1 MDKHPTRTAGT
12 ATVHATAHPPVLAA
26 AGASGAATTMISA
39 MTSAVT
45 LTERVLHK
53 ESGPSEKPETAARAM
68 EQPMARSLWQLN
80 APITDWRG
88 RRVWLV
94 GASTGIGLA
103 CAQALCAAG
112 AQVVVSARNPQ
123 GVPAWAAQDAGVQW
137 RALDVTNPAQVQ
149 ATARAIEAEGPLDL
163 VVYAAGYYRAQR
175 ATALDLEDL
184 LQHDQVNYQGALQVV
199 NAVLPGMLARQSG
212 HISLLSSVAGWRGL
226 PNGLAYGPTKAA
238 LTHLAET
245 LYMDLQDQGIGVSVV
260 NPGFVATPLTA
271 QNQFTMPALISPAQA
286 AHHML
291 KGWAQG
297 QFDIHF
303 PKRFTLWLKLLRLLP
318 YRLYFPLVRKLT
330 GL

>member
-1 MDKHPTRTAGT
+1 MVTTSSNAADNVLQKISPQPA
-12 ATVHATAHPPVLAA
+12 PPA
-26 AGASGAATTMISA
+26 
-39 MTSAVT
+39 
-45 LTERVLHK
+45 
-53 ESGPSEKPETAARAM
+53 
-68 EQPMARSLWQLN
+68 MARPWLQLN
-80 APITDWRG
+80 APMTDWHD

-103 CAQALCAAG
+103 CAQALRAAG
-112 AQVVVSARNPQ
+112 AQVVISARNPQ
-123 GVPAWAAQDAGVQW
+123 DVLDWAKQDAGVQW
-137 RALDVTNPAQVQ
+137 HALDVGDHAEVQ
-149 ATARAIEAEGPLDL
+149 ATARAILAQGPLDL

-175 ATALDLEDL
+175 ATAMNMEDL
-184 LQHDQVNYQGALQVV
+184 LQHDKVNYQGALQVID
-199 NAVLPGMLARQSG
+199 AVLPALLARQSG

-245 LYMDLQDQGIGVSVV
+245 LYMDLQDQGIGVSVI

-271 QNQFTMPALISPAQA
+271 QNQFPMPALISPQEA
-286 AHHML
+286 ARQML
-291 KGWAQG
+291 KGWAKG

>member
-1 MDKHPTRTAGT
+1 MHMKHNPTQAGLNAMGT
-12 ATVHATAHPPVLAA
+12 VLAHSVLSAEMAMPKVGPQTAEPVA
-26 AGASGAATTMISA
+26 AS
-39 MTSAVT
+39 
-45 LTERVLHK
+45 
-53 ESGPSEKPETAARAM
+53 
-68 EQPMARSLWQLN
+68 PMAETRRWGQLN
-80 APITDWRG
+80 APLSQWRG
-88 RRVWLV
+88 KRVWLV

-103 CAQALCAAG
+103 CAQALRAAG
-112 AQVVVSARNPQ
+112 AHVVVSARNSQ
-123 GVPAWAAQDAGVQW
+123 GVQDWAAKDAGVQW
-137 RALDVTNPAQVQ
+137 RAMDVSDPEQVQ
-149 ATARAIEAEGPLDL
+149 ATAHAVLAEGALDL

-175 ATALDLEDL
+175 ATAMDIEDL
-184 LQHDQVNYQGALQVV
+184 LQHDKVNYQGALQVIH
-199 NAVLPGMLARQSG
+199 AVLPGMLARQSG

-271 QNQFTMPALISPAQA
+271 QNQFTMPALISPEA
-286 AHHML
+286 AATAML
-291 KGWAQG
+291 QGWAKG

-318 YRLYFPLVRKLT
+318 YRLYFPLVRKFT